1 MKVLVICIFF
11 SVLLFACGQSDKV
24 KEKQQN
30 TKGVSP
36 SSSLDYRN
44 SSYDAGKLVY
54 DRNCKVCHQVNR
66 KGIPKIYPPLKDT
79 ESIKGDKDYL
89 IDVLL
94 NGQSG
99 EIVVEGV
106 KYKGVM
112 ASYRNLKD
120 QDIADVLNYLRND
133 SEAASDM
140 ITAEEVKQAR

>member
-1 MKVLVICIFF
+1 MKILMTCMFIT
-11 SVLLFACGQSDKV
+11 LLLSSCGQENKV
-24 KEKQQN
+24 KENK
-30 TKGVSP
+30 KKAEGVTP
-36 SSSLDYRN
+36 SSSLSNRN

-79 ESIKGDKDYL
+79 ESIKGDKTYL
-89 IDVLL
+89 IDVVL
-94 NGQSG
+94 NGQSE

-133 SEAASDM
+133 SEAASDI
-140 ITAEEVKQAR
+140 ITPEDVKQAR